1 MIALGW
7 LLVLSSFFYMYMRQ
21 SGRLR
26 TGPTL
31 CAFAFVLVLT
41 GCGDGNGGTSGNIS
55 PVVPPVTTETG
66 TVTIN
71 ATSGTLRNSAT
82 ISVSVP

>member
-7 LLVLSSFFYMYMRQ
+7 LLVLSSFFYMRQ
-21 SGRLR
+21 CGRLR
-26 TGPTL
+26 AGPTL
-31 CAFAFVLVLT
+31 CAFAFMLVLT
-41 GCGDGNGGTSGNIS
+41 GCGDGGGGTSSNIS

-71 ATSGTLRNSAT
+71 ATSGTLTNSTT